1 MLVKF
6 IFPSLRSDNNLEVC
20 RIQYYGSPKSLNL
33 EWIAKAIFKITNLKR
48 DTVFSLYY
56 YGVDEFVQIISKSCI
71 KRMVKNFCNHN
82 QICRIYAVPHP
93 YKDKK
98 CLNSFFSYCKADDL
112 PNILLNP
119 PIVEVIDQVWL
130 DTPCKLCDKV
140 NWLDE
145 RYTCLFCTN
154 IVLCRECFYT
164 NYHNEHPMLC
174 TRNTKLFSQ
183 KLLQLSRLAVASVP
197 WNNNV
202 LPRITNNNNNNN
214 NNNNGNG
221 NNNNSNNGADY
232 NQSINP
238 SINITKQTK
247 DIEYIVQRREH
258 HNNNNSKRQKLKLK
272 LFKKLN

>member
-1 MLVKF
+1 M
-6 IFPSLRSDNNLEVC
+6 
-20 RIQYYGSPKSLNL
+20 
-33 EWIAKAIFKITNLKR
+33 
-48 DTVFSLYY
+48 
-56 YGVDEFVQIISKSCI
+56 
-71 KRMVKNFCNHN
+71 MKNFCNHN

-119 PIVEVIDQVWL
+119 PIVEGNNNSNNNNNDNNNQSVIDQVWL

-202 LPRITNNNNNNN
+202 LPRITNNNNN
-214 NNNNGNG
+214 
-221 NNNNSNNGADY
+221 
-232 NQSINP
+232 
-238 SINITKQTK
+238 
-247 DIEYIVQRREH
+247 
-258 HNNNNSKRQKLKLK
+258 
-272 LFKKLN
+272 